1 MSELELENKEC
12 FLCLDEEFDTKEH
25 NCITH
30 LNCCKYHYIHK
41 FCLYKLFL
49 FYLNDLNY
57 FCIPCPMCRSQLDF
71 KKFFT
76 FVETK
81 NYFSLLSNEL
91 QMRFS
96 KKYKN
101 ILKYNFN
108 YFTIEINVNVIDNVS
123 VNHENIIDE
132 NPQKISSK
140 DMICFT
146 LFFIL
151 VIILIV
157 LFILTNQNK

>member
-1 MSELELENKEC
+1 MYELELENKEC
-12 FLCLDEEFDTKEH
+12 FLCLDEEVDTKEH

-57 FCIPCPMCRSQLDF
+57 FCIPCPMCRSQLEF
-71 KKFFT
+71 KKNFT

-108 YFTIEINVNVIDNVS
+108 YMTIEINDNVS
-123 VNHENIIDE
+123 INDSDDNI
-132 NPQKISSK
+132 KMISSK